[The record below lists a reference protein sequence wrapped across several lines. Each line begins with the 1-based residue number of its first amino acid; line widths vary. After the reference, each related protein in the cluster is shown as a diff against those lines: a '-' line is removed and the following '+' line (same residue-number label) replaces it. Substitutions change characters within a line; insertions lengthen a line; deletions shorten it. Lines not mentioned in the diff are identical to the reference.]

1 MVGTDKTAILCAVF
15 SFFASQA
22 TMPVQAA
29 STSVGVSINFAV
41 APADLFST
49 RNIDPTNVRLCE
61 SLKAREIERAGHH
74 LLIAIVHALDR
85 NRHNRQ
91 RPDRPALARNQ
102 RVDSQPFHRSERR
115 SVISRA
121 SVS

>member
-61 SLKAREIERAGHH
+61 SLKARIDTEWAAKSSGPVITCSSQSSMP
-74 LLIAIVHALDR
+74 LIVTDTTGIDLIV
-85 NRHNRQ
+85 
-91 RPDRPALARNQ
+91 RP
-102 RVDSQPFHRSERR
+102 
-115 SVISRA
+115 
-121 SVS
+121 